1 MLARVEPS
9 IRKESP
15 RLSTECSALRERRL
29 LARTIST
36 LNISYRI
43 KLMRTDALQILEQP
57 QERKPYWRRSE
68 YSYVSRIKRPR
79 SGSWGGDSPGPVR
92 QLAPK
97 HLDIW
102 IWRIVPEQAAT
113 ASYPGGIPGA
123 PRSSSTSRF
132 SSSGL

>member
-57 QERKPYWRRSE
+57 QEQKPYWRRSE
-68 YSYVSRIKRPR
+68 YPYVSRIKRPR

-97 HLDIW
+97 HLDL
-102 IWRIVPEQAAT
+102 ED
-113 ASYPGGIPGA
+113 
-123 PRSSSTSRF
+123 ST
-132 SSSGL
+132 

>member
-57 QERKPYWRRSE
+57 QERKPVLEAFRILLRLLNKEAEERFLGGRLPWTSE
-68 YSYVSRIKRPR
+68 TVGAET
-79 SGSWGGDSPGPVR
+79 SGYLDLEDS
-92 QLAPK
+92 
-97 HLDIW
+97 
-102 IWRIVPEQAAT
+102 T
-113 ASYPGGIPGA
+113 
-123 PRSSSTSRF
+123 
-132 SSSGL
+132 